1 MKGYIMI
8 HESQEHMNSFKTSQ
22 TRRGFFKTMA
32 FLGLVTFVAPKAHA
46 KGSKTQFKYQDTPKN
61 GETCKECMFFEP
73 DTNTCKIVEGNIS
86 PEGWCTLY
94 RQDPN
99 K

>member
-8 HESQEHMNSFKTSQ
+8 HESQENINSFKTSQ

-32 FLGLVTFVAPKAHA
+32 MLGLVTFVVPRAHA

-61 GETCKECMFFEP
+61 GEACKDCMHFEP
-73 DTNTCKIVEGNIS
+73 QSNTCKIIEGSIS

-94 RQDPN
+94 RLPPN